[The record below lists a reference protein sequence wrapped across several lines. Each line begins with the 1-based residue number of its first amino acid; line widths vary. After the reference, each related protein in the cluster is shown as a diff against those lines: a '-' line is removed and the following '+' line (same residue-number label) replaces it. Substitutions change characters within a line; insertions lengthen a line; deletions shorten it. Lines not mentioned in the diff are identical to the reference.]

1 MDAALDATFMK
12 NIVDYF
18 CKMKSVTPQW
28 VRNSHV
34 RATNR
39 NAEITICDGAMGSI
53 IGEGSLVYAAAVK
66 VLDLLLSGK
75 RVVCCTRKFT
85 EILETF
91 IAESKPDALVKVYN
105 AATAAGTDLRH
116 VETEWIKY
124 DLLIY
129 SPSISSGVS
138 FVAKHFDC
146 LVAYFVNSVWT
157 PSVETGL
164 QQLFRVRQLSDGDMH
179 LYIHNARP
187 GVDLP
192 CSVEDRTTAFSGDST
207 GC

>member
-1 MDAALDATFMK
+1 VIDEAVAVFLHFNSTQMVKRAENSSLLELIVMQARSTYFMDAALDATFMK

-18 CKMKSVTPQW
+18 CKMKSVTHNGSETHMCNSAGCYPMGQW
-28 VRNSHV
+28 
-34 RATNR
+34 
-39 NAEITICDGAMGSI
+39 GALS
-53 IGEGSLVYAAAVK
+53 EGSLVYAAAVK

-75 RVVCCTRKFT
+75 RVVCCSSTRKFT

-138 FVAKHFDC
+138 FVKA
-146 LVAYFVNSVWT
+146 L
-157 PSVETGL
+157 
-164 QQLFRVRQLSDGDMH
+164 
-179 LYIHNARP
+179 
-187 GVDLP
+187 
-192 CSVEDRTTAFSGDST
+192 
-207 GC
+207 

>member
-12 NIVDYF
+12 NNVDYF
-18 CKMKSVTPQW
+18 CKMKSVTH
-28 VRNSHV
+28 N
-34 RATNR
+34 
-39 NAEITICDGAMGSI
+39 GSETHMCVQQ
-53 IGEGSLVYAAAVK
+53 IGMLR
-66 VLDLLLSGK
+66 LLSAGQWGALSERLASVRCSSQGPRSAFVR
-75 RVVCCTRKFT
+75 RVVCCSSTRKFT

-138 FVAKHFDC
+138 FVAKH
-146 LVAYFVNSVWT
+146 
-157 PSVETGL
+157 
-164 QQLFRVRQLSDGDMH
+164 
-179 LYIHNARP
+179 
-187 GVDLP
+187 
-192 CSVEDRTTAFSGDST
+192 
-207 GC
+207 

>member
-28 VRNSHV
+28 VRNSH
-34 RATNR
+34 ACNKW

-53 IGEGSLVYAAAVK
+53 IGGLAVYAAAVK

-75 RVVCCTRKFT
+75 VVCCSSTRKFT
-85 EILETF
+85 EIETF

-105 AATAAGTDLRH
+105 AATAAGRPTP
-116 VETEWIKY
+116 VETIKY

-129 SPSISSGVS
+129 SPSRLG
-138 FVAKHFDC
+138 KHFDC

-157 PSVETGL
+157 PSVATATL
-164 QQLFRVRQLSDGDMH
+164 QGSATERR
-179 LYIHNARP
+179 
-187 GVDLP
+187 
-192 CSVEDRTTAFSGDST
+192 
-207 GC
+207 